1 MRIVGIDVSKD
12 KIDAAI
18 VATAAR
24 QSFGTSEQDRQQ
36 MLAWLGE
43 HEVEKAVMEAT
54 GGYER
59 RWAKV
64 LQAAGI
70 EVQIVDPRRV
80 RHYAQAAG
88 RQAKNDRLDAE
99 VIALFGET
107 FGDRPGRLQD
117 EEGSELEQLVSGRA
131 RLKTVA
137 LQLGNWTEHQ
147 PPPQIAAAYQAVA
160 ALLEQQLKL
169 LDTTIA
175 ERIERTDRFAERAA
189 IIESVPGL
197 GPGSAAGLIAWLPEL
212 GLVDNKAIAA
222 LVGVAPYDADSGKH
236 RGQRSI
242 RGGRAKIRRLL
253 YLPIVGA
260 ATRHNPVLKAY
271 YQHLI
276 DNGKN
281 PKVALVA
288 CMRKLIVI
296 LNTMIARGEKWDPTK
311 HTSP

>member
-18 VATAAR
+18 VAAAAR
-24 QSFGTSEQDRQQ
+24 KSFGTSEQDQHQ
-36 MLAWLGE
+36 MLAWLDE
-43 HEVEKAVMEAT
+43 HAVEKAVMEAT

-59 RWAKV
+59 RWAKL
-64 LQAAGI
+64 LQESGI

-107 FGDRPGRLQD
+107 FGECPGQVRD
-117 EEGSELEQLVSGRA
+117 EQGSEFEQLVSGRA
-131 RLKTVA
+131 RLKTVV
-137 LQLGNWTEHQ
+137 LQLGNWTEHE
-147 PPPQIAAAYQAVA
+147 PPAAIAEAYQAVA
-160 ALLEQQLKL
+160 AVLEQQVEQ
-169 LDTTIA
+169 LDRMIA
-175 ERIERTDRFAERAA
+175 QRIGEIDRFAERAA

-222 LVGVAPYDADSGKH
+222 LVGVAPYDDDSGKH
-236 RGQRSI
+236 RGPRSI
-242 RGGRAKIRRLL
+242 RGGRAKIRQLL
-253 YLPIVGA
+253 YLPTVGA
-260 ATRHNPVLKAY
+260 ATRHNPVIKAY
-271 YQHLI
+271 YQRLI

-311 HTSP
+311 HTTP

>member
-18 VATAAR
+18 VAAAACK
-24 QSFGTSEQDRQQ
+24 SFGTSEQDQQQ
-36 MLAWLGE
+36 MLSWLDE
-43 HEVEKAVMEAT
+43 HKVEKAVMEAT

-59 RWAKV
+59 RWAKL
-64 LQAAGI
+64 LQESGI

-107 FGDRPGRLQD
+107 FGDGPSRSRD
-117 EEGSELEQLVSGRA
+117 DEGSELEQLVSGRA
-131 RLKTVA
+131 RLKTLA
-137 LQLGNWTEHQ
+137 LQLSNWTEHE
-147 PPPQIAAAYQAVA
+147 PPAAIAEAYQAVA
-160 ALLEQQLKL
+160 ALLEQQVER
-169 LDTTIA
+169 LDKMIA
-175 ERIERTDRFAERAA
+175 QQIDENDRFAERAA

-222 LVGVAPYDADSGKH
+222 LVGVAPYDDDSGKH
-236 RGQRSI
+236 HGPRSI
-242 RGGRAKIRRLL
+242 RGGRAKIRQLL
-253 YLPIVGA
+253 YLPTVGA
-260 ATRHNPVLKAY
+260 ATRHNPVIKAY
-271 YQHLI
+271 YQRLI
-276 DNGKN
+276 DNGKK

-311 HTSP
+311 HSTE

>member
-18 VATAAR
+18 VAAAAHR
-24 QSFGTSEQDRQQ
+24 SFGTSEQDQQQ
-36 MLAWLGE
+36 MLVWLEE
-43 HEVEKAVMEAT
+43 HEVGKAVMEAT

-59 RWAKV
+59 RWAKL
-64 LQAAGI
+64 LQDGGI

-99 VIALFGET
+99 VIALFGEA
-107 FGDRPGRLQD
+107 FGEGPGRPHD

-131 RLKTVA
+131 RLKTIA
-137 LQLGNWTEHQ
+137 LQLGNWTEHE
-147 PPPQIAAAYQAVA
+147 PPSAVAEAYQAVA
-160 ALLEQQLKL
+160 ALLEQQVGR
-169 LDTTIA
+169 LD
-175 ERIERTDRFAERAA
+175 EMIEQSIEQTDRFAERAA

-197 GPGSAAGLIAWLPEL
+197 GAGSAAGLIAWLPEL

-222 LVGVAPYDADSGKH
+222 LIGVAPYDNDSGKH
-236 RGQRSI
+236 RGLRSI
-242 RGGRAKIRRLL
+242 RGGRAKVRQLL

-271 YQHLI
+271 YQRLI
-276 DNGKN
+276 ANGKD
-281 PKVALVA
+281 PKVALIA

-311 HTSP
+311 HADA

>member
-18 VATAAR
+18 VAASAHR
-24 QSFGTSEQDRQQ
+24 SFGTGEQDQQQ

-43 HEVEKAVMEAT
+43 HAVERAVMEAT

-59 RWAKV
+59 PWAKL
-64 LQAAGI
+64 LQDSGI

-88 RQAKNDRLDAE
+88 QRAKNDRLDAE

-107 FGDRPGRLQD
+107 FADQPGQRHD
-117 EEGSELEQLVSGRA
+117 EQASEFDQLVSGRA
-131 RLKTVA
+131 RLKA
-137 LQLGNWTEHQ
+137 MAWQLGNWSEHA
-147 PPPQIAAAYQAVA
+147 PPREIAEAYQAVA
-160 ALLEQQLKL
+160 ALLEQQVEQ
-169 LDTTIA
+169 LDKMIA
-175 ERIERTDRFAERAA
+175 GKIEQTERFAERAA

-222 LVGVAPYDADSGKH
+222 LVGVAPYDNDSGKRH
-236 RGQRSI
+236 GPRSI
-242 RGGRAKIRRLL
+242 RGGRAKVRQLL
-253 YLPIVGA
+253 YLPTVGA

-271 YQHLI
+271 YQRMI

-281 PKVALVA
+281 PKVALIA
-288 CMRKLIVI
+288 CMRKLIVV
-296 LNTMIARGEKWDPTK
+296 LNTMIARGETWDPTK
-311 HTSP
+311 HDLP

>member
-18 VATAAR
+18 VAAAAHR
-24 QSFGTSEQDRQQ
+24 SFANNEQDQRQ
-36 MLAWLGE
+36 MLTWLEE

-59 RWAKV
+59 PWAKM
-64 LQAAGI
+64 LQGAGI

-88 RQAKNDRLDAE
+88 QQAKNDRLDAE

-107 FGDRPGRLQD
+107 FADQPDQLHD
-117 EEGSELEQLVSGRA
+117 EDASELDQLVSGRA
-131 RLKTVA
+131 RLKA
-137 LQLGNWTEHQ
+137 MAWQLANWTEHA
-147 PPPQIAAAYQAVA
+147 PPPPIADAYQAVA
-160 ALLEQQLKL
+160 ALLEQQVER
-169 LDTTIA
+169 LDKIIA
-175 ERIERTDRFAERAA
+175 GKIEQTERFAGRSA

-222 LVGVAPYDADSGKH
+222 LVGVAPYDDDSGKRH
-236 RGQRSI
+236 GPRSI
-242 RGGRAKIRRLL
+242 RGGRAKVRQLL
-253 YLPIVGA
+253 YLPTVGA
-260 ATRHNPVLKAY
+260 ATRHNPVIKAY
-271 YQHLI
+271 YQRMI
-276 DNGKN
+276 DNGKS
-281 PKVALVA
+281 PKVALIA

-311 HTSP
+311 HTNP